1 MISIRNRLLPVL
13 ALPVVL
19 SAALC
24 AFADEVEGEK
34 SLSLESITMSCY
46 ALGGDVKTL
55 KDPVEGVYVTKGNA
69 VYALFWLKQMLVE
82 GKREQKYFEVKDPLC
97 ITVFRGF
104 FPGLSKVF
112 IKKVS
117 LKGNELDVYAEYSDN
132 PEYSVP
138 TQPAA
143 IIPIGQLPPGQY
155 TVKLFVGNE
164 LRKTTA
170 FKVKGR

>member
-1 MISIRNRLLPVL
+1 MIPPAIALAAVLLASPV
-13 ALPVVL
+13 
-19 SAALC
+19 
-24 AFADEVEGEK
+24 AFAEEAEGGK
-34 SLSLESITMSCY
+34 LLSLENITMSCY

-55 KDPVEGVYVTKGNA
+55 KDPVEGIFVTKGDA

-82 GKREQKYFEVKDPLC
+82 GKREQKYFEVKDHLC

-112 IKKVS
+112 IKRVS
-117 LKGNELDVYAEYSDN
+117 LKGNELDVYAEYSDD

>member
-1 MISIRNRLLPVL
+1 MFKMIPPAVALAAILLASPG
-13 ALPVVL
+13 
-19 SAALC
+19 
-24 AFADEVEGEK
+24 AFAEEAGDGK
-34 SLSLESITMSCY
+34 ALSLENVTYSCY

-55 KDPVEGVYVTKGNA
+55 KDPVEAVYVTKGDA
-69 VYALFWLKQMLVE
+69 VYALFWLKQMIVE
-82 GKREQKYFEVKDPLC
+82 GKREQKYFEVKDHLC
-97 ITVFRGF
+97 VTVFRGF
-104 FPGLSKVF
+104 FPGLSKVL

-117 LKGNELDVYAEYSDN
+117 LKGNELDVHAEYSDN

-155 TVKLFVGNE
+155 TVNLFVGNE
-164 LRKTTA
+164 LRKTNG